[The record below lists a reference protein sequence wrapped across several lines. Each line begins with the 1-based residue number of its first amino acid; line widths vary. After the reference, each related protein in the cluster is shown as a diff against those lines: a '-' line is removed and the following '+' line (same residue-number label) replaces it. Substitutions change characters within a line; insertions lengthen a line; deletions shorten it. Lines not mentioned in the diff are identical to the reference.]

1 MSASDNDRLMME
13 TLYWWGV
20 PTLFRAPFDPDPQH
34 CDIAL
39 IGVPHSSGNG
49 STERDQHEPH
59 RRPQTEVGKR
69 SRRQSSSA
77 PRAEH
82 GERPAGQIRR
92 QCLIGAEF
100 EEHRFICQEMLQN
113 AGLKGRALEVRG
125 KCRRGYS

>member
-49 STERDQHEPH
+49 STERDQHLEPH
-59 RRPQTEVGKR
+59 RRPQTEVGR
-69 SRRQSSSA
+69 NAAA
-77 PRAEH
+77 PRAQAPPAESTASA
-82 GERPAGQIRR
+82 RPGRS
-92 QCLIGAEF
+92 GV
-100 EEHRFICQEMLQN
+100 N
-113 AGLKGRALEVRG
+113 A
-125 KCRRGYS
+125 